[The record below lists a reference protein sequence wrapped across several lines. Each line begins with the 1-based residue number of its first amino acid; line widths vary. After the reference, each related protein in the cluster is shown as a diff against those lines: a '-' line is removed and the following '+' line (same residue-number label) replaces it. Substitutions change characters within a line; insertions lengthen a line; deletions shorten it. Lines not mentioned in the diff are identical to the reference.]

1 MRIVIDT
8 KEKKI
13 ICPKPFWEE
22 VQKKNDILV
31 SVGQPKVSHHDEV
44 KRYFEEAIQNELV
57 RAQDIR
63 RTK

>member
-8 KEKKI
+8 KENKI

-22 VQKKNDILV
+22 VQKKNDILK
-31 SVGQPKVSHHDEV
+31 SVGQEPTTHKAEV
-44 KRYFEEAIQNELV
+44 EAYFKAAMENELV

-63 RTK
+63 KK